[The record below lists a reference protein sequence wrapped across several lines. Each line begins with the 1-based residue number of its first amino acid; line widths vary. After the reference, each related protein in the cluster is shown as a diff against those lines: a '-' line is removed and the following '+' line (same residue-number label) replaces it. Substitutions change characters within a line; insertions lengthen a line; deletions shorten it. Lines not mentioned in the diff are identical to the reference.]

1 MTSILM
7 RLAQLDM
14 ATYPLCKR
22 IFVHLSSRY
31 RQHSQRGFGL
41 CCYKSMGINGEEQT
55 YGQKGSTLVAIDESM
70 VFGQTKTIRCSEA
83 RQVWRAVKR
92 QIKGTTQGRVQ
103 QSVVAQS
110 GRAAVLSQTFVM
122 QQQQNLQ
129 VDPLP
134 GAHLAS

>member
-7 RLAQLDM
+7 RLARLDM

-22 IFVHLSSRY
+22 IFIHLSSRY
-31 RQHSQRGFGL
+31 RQNSQRSFGL
-41 CCYKSMGINGEEQT
+41 RCLKSMGINGEEQT

-83 RQVWRAVKR
+83 RQVWLAVKG

-110 GRAAVLSQTFVM
+110 SRAAVLSQTFVM
-122 QQQQNLQ
+122 QQQQNLP